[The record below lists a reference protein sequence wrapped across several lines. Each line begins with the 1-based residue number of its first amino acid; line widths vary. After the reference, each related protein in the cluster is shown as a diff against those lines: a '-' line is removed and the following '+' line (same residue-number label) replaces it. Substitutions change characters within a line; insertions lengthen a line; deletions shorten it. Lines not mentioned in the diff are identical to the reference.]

1 MEEEETTVH
10 AADSLAKL
18 IFITAPD
25 TTSMQISLPS
35 LETVRELFFL
45 LLDLFIRGLLLLF
58 AGTRESDGQEGI
70 AVHDITSQQFE
81 TLAAKMR
88 VAGIECRR
96 TAVEDPSVDR
106 ATTNIEELMRAPP
119 NMPLERYRLIA
130 RTRGY
135 VYTMWFNIIHNVKP
149 GDMTC
154 VGSFHHR

>member
-18 IFITAPD
+18 IFVNTPD
-25 TTSMQISLPS
+25 TASMQISLPS

-58 AGTRESDGQEGI
+58 AGRREADGQEGI
-70 AVHDITSQQFE
+70 AVHDITSQQFD

-88 VAGIECRR
+88 VAGIDCRR
-96 TAVEDPSVDR
+96 TAVEDTSIER
-106 ATTNIEELMRAPP
+106 AATNIEELMRAPP
-119 NMPLERYRLIA
+119 NLPLERYRLVA

-135 VYTMWFNIIHNVKP
+135 VYTMWFTIIHNVRP

-154 VGSFHHR
+154 ASSIHHR